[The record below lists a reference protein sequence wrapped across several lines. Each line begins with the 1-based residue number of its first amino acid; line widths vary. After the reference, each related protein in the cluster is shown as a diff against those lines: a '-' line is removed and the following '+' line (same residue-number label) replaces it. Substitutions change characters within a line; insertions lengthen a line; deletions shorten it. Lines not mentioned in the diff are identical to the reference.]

1 MYRILFL
8 NDDDDD
14 DVVVIVYYRR
24 SLDPE
29 DEIDTTTYWAILY
42 NRMVTL

>member
-8 NDDDDD
+8 NDDDDVV
-14 DVVVIVYYRR
+14 VVVIVYYRR

>member
-8 NDDDDD
+8 NDDVV
-14 DVVVIVYYRR
+14 VVVIVYYRR